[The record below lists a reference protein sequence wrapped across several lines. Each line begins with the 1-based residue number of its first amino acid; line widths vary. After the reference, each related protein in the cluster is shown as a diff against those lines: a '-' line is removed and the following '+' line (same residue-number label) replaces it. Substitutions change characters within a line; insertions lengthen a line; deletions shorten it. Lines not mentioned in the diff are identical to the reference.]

1 MVWKFRTVRAESEQ
15 FNGENTSQ
23 YALPELN
30 TDSFNAGPAACNRRE
45 MKTSTTCLHRTGA
58 NKSQQSKSF
67 GSSKQRPSMPDAPMG
82 LIVVVSTEL
91 HKIDNSCYF

>member
-1 MVWKFRTVRAESEQ
+1 MVWKFRTIRAESEQ

-30 TDSFNAGPAACNRRE
+30 ADSFNAGPAAYNRRE
-45 MKTSTTCLHRTGA
+45 MKTSTTCLHRAGA

-67 GSSKQRPSMPDAPMG
+67 GSSKQRPLMTGAP
-82 LIVVVSTEL
+82 VNPAVDVSTEL

>member
-30 TDSFNAGPAACNRRE
+30 TDSFNAGPAACNRRG
-45 MKTSTTCLHRTGA
+45 MKTSTTCLHRAGA
-58 NKSQQSKSF
+58 NKSQQSRSF
-67 GSSKQRPSMPDAPMG
+67 GSSKQRPPTIGAPVN
-82 LIVVVSTEL
+82 LAVDVSTEL